1 MIRSIIIDDEKIS
14 IMVMEKML
22 SGYDFIDNRE
32 SCLTAYAAIEAFDK
46 HRPDVAFVDINMPE
60 KSGIELAK
68 LFQSIKP
75 DIKIVFVTA
84 DESFAVKAFELVAY
98 DYLVKP
104 LSHDRFKQLAERLH
118 DSFRTVGSSVPAAAN
133 IDHTDL
139 ADPDNKICIMTMGG
153 FELKNSE
160 GQTVKWRS
168 EKTRE
173 LFALLYHNRGRSQ
186 TKNMLIDT
194 IWPDHDPAKA
204 QHLLHNGIYYIRR
217 ALKEHGIDKQHI
229 LINSGYKMHLQNVF
243 ADNLFFENKIA
254 RLYIDLETRQLESYD
269 KLYRGPF
276 MNFESWS
283 WCELDRIELEKNY
296 DKLLQVLTDR
306 YEAEKR
312 LADLEMILIRR
323 SRRDPYNE
331 GLAARL
337 IIFYEVNGNQQK
349 ALEYRHEFERKMRE
363 DIWNSD
369 TSVDS

>member
-14 IMVMEKML
+14 IMVIEKL
-22 SGYDFIDNRE
+22 ISGYDFIDNRE

-46 HRPDVAFVDINMPE
+46 YRPDVAFVDINMPE

-84 DESFAVKAFELVAY
+84 DESFAVKAFELVAF

-104 LSHDRFKQLAERLH
+104 LSQERFKQLADRLRANH
-118 DSFRTVGSSVPAAAN
+118 PHTSELTINHITPDHFDAAEPEN
-133 IDHTDL
+133 RIG
-139 ADPDNKICIMTMGG
+139 IMTMGG

-173 LFALLYHNRGRSQ
+173 LFALLYHNRDRSQ

-194 IWPDHDPAKA
+194 VWPDHDPAKA
-204 QHLLHNGIYYIRR
+204 QHLLHNAIYYIRR
-217 ALKEHGIDKQHI
+217 ALKENGIDKQHI

-243 ADNLFFENKIA
+243 ADNIFFENKIA
-254 RLYIDLETRQLESYD
+254 KRYIDIETRILESYD

-276 MNFESWS
+276 MNYESWG
-283 WCELDRIELEKNY
+283 WCELDRLELEKNY

-306 YEAEKR
+306 YEVEGR
-312 LADLEMILIRR
+312 QTELEMILIRR

-337 IIFYEVNGNQQK
+337 IIFYEMSGKQQK
-349 ALEYRHEFERKMRE
+349 ALEYRQEFERKMRE
-363 DIWNSD
+363 DIWNGETSSD
-369 TSVDS
+369 T

>member
-14 IMVMEKML
+14 IMVLEKML

-46 HRPDVAFVDINMPE
+46 HMPDIAFVDINMPE

-104 LSHDRFKQLAERLH
+104 LSHERFDLLAKRLLEQ
-118 DSFRTVGSSVPAAAN
+118 SKPGNAVVGTTL
-133 IDHTDL
+133 TD
-139 ADPDNKICIMTMGG
+139 AISDITDTENRISIMTMGG
-153 FELKNSE
+153 FELKNNE
-160 GQTVKWRS
+160 GETVKWRS

-243 ADNLFFENKIA
+243 ADNIYFENKIA
-254 RLYIDLETRQLESYD
+254 RSYIDLDTRKLESYD

-276 MNFESWS
+276 MNFENWS
-283 WCELDRIELEKNY
+283 WCELDRLEIEKNY

-306 YEAEKR
+306 YEAEDR
-312 LADLEMILIRR
+312 QTDLEMILIRR

-337 IIFYEVNGNQQK
+337 IIFYERSGNQQK
-349 ALEYRHEFERKMRE
+349 ALEYRHEFERKMQE
-363 DIWNSD
+363 DIWNSE
-369 TSVDS
+369 TMSDS